1 MARKRKFGPHIDE
14 VIVGRSG
21 QIAVEAA
28 EYNTARKEPRLHETS
43 FIPCP
48 TTIGLPPS
56 RSDISQEIHQVGN
69 QGVPTQSKTVSQT
82 MTDFMA
88 KKDFFLDEVLRLE
101 YDPHIRQPCPTCTS
115 PGESESASKAALFG
129 CQECCQG
136 PLLCAECM
144 VECHRVLP
152 FHQIEKWDDGFFK
165 RISLFDL
172 GHLLLLG
179 HNGRVCPQ
187 SSTSDIKKLIIT
199 HTNGIHKVK
208 LVYCRCVDAGTHIE
222 QLLRAR
228 FFPATLVEPRS
239 AFTFSVLRH
248 FHKMSNGAGSVAY
261 GYIQT
266 LQRLTNDVSQDEVP
280 ERYREFLNIIRF
292 WTYLQTE
299 KRSGQPLGIHQFLP
313 KAHRHSIAMVCPA
326 CPQPGI
332 NMAPRWEEEPVD
344 KRHKHTLFLN
354 VDGNFRLSRK
364 DKKEDPNVM
373 SLATGN
379 AYFVEDSAYAAFLKE
394 AAKDLYE
401 GTVDLQKGERF
412 CNVDYAL
419 AHSIKDTVGENMW
432 ITLSYD
438 VGCQYCIKLS
448 KRMVAQFP
456 EVGALMDRFTV
467 LVPKMHI
474 KAHKEACQPFYS
486 LDLTPHSGQTDGEG
500 GECVWQELNQFSNS
514 IREMNHGSRHDAIN
528 DHMGDFNL
536 RKVHGIAEF
545 LSKKYEKSIE
555 SRNEAKEE
563 FTEIT
568 AAAPRALIAKWRK
581 LDTKP
586 ILERNGT

>member
-1 MARKRKFGPHIDE
+1 MPPEWSVMIRLASTLLIAVLHTQLPNGSQTKFGPHIDE

-28 EYNTARKEPRLHETS
+28 EYNTARKELRLHETS

-101 YDPHIRQPCPTCTS
+101 YDPHIKQPCPTCTS
-115 PGESESASKAALFG
+115 PGESESASKAALFR

-248 FHKMSNGAGSVAY
+248 FHKMSNEAGSVAY

-292 WTYLQTE
+292 WTYLQTK
-299 KRSGQPLGIHQFLP
+299 KRSGQPQGIHQFLP
-313 KAHRHSIAMVCPA
+313 KAHQHSIAMVCPA

-364 DKKEDPNVM
+364 DKKEDPNDV

-401 GTVDLQKGERF
+401 EACTCSGFKAGDILRSARGKGTVIPGVVCISCSRHMLLRPKGTVDLQKGERF

-456 EVGALMDRFTV
+456 EVGALMNRFTI

-500 GECVWQELNQFSNS
+500 GERV
-514 IREMNHGSRHDAIN
+514 
-528 DHMGDFNL
+528 
-536 RKVHGIAEF
+536 
-545 LSKKYEKSIE
+545 
-555 SRNEAKEE
+555 
-563 FTEIT
+563 
-568 AAAPRALIAKWRK
+568 
-581 LDTKP
+581 
-586 ILERNGT
+586 